1 MGNPSK
7 FDPHEQP
14 YNAELIPTQ
23 QLVHVIYLAS
33 LLSSFL
39 LNIGYMSLHSLIRIR
54 Y

>member
-1 MGNPSK
+1 MGNPHK

-14 YNAELIPTQ
+14 PYNTELTPTQ

-39 LNIGYMSLHSLIRIR
+39 FKYWIHVFARIN
-54 Y
+54 